1 MHVSPIR
8 TFIPGVF
15 LALLALALAW
25 GALLLTEF
33 GFREL
38 QAVRAA
44 QQIVPLDRVGAVLP
58 GPTIVSG
65 RAAGGGL
72 ITRAPHSGVPSLYY
86 RYLHEVETRDSDGN
100 KRWERR
106 VDRAEAVDFMIA
118 DDSGSLRV
126 AAQRDFTRIDFSLP
140 RRREVVEGRNRY
152 TEWRIEPG
160 DTVLL
165 IGGAQV
171 TATGMVLG
179 FRSQAGPPSVISAY
193 GVNAERARLGRGGAI
208 RLWAGL
214 ALLAASVYAAAAA
227 IRLHRVLF
235 FMAFLAATFALTTAH
250 YAVRMTTSE
259 LTTGVRAQQ
268 AREAAAQVRFDRA
281 LERAGGTTAP
291 LGSLPALDAPLFDP
305 LPSDVR
311 RTLAVTREAV
321 EIERLRLQA
330 RFAAWP
336 ARWIAPLSDV
346 ARPTSESLV
355 PRAAQAEIAARM
367 RCVSSGHLFA
377 DWVSLAALGG
387 LAAALAA
394 ALSFFWLG
402 LRTVRTKRRMESV
415 PTCQSLGAAFGLTE
429 LAGEIVV
436 PEGDAALIA
445 PLTSKPSIWFDYHV
459 EEKRRVNN
467 KDSWHTIERRTSP
480 IAFLCRDAE
489 GALRVD
495 PDGAEIVTRH
505 RDRRHD
511 GKLRY
516 TERRLEV
523 GDPVYVL
530 GPAVVH
536 GEAADALCVLRDDS
550 DEPFIVA
557 NLPEAVLLLRKGMKG
572 LAWLTLATTL
582 MTLSALLVL
591 AALGEFG
598 PADLML
604 AALAAPLGL
613 FGIAVVMHY
622 NDLLFLRERARR
634 NWSNVQVSLRKRRN
648 LVRPLNALV
657 SRYLSHEG
665 ELQTQLAT
673 LRTEMRTAADSPDA
687 AGRYLDAEQA
697 LAATF
702 RAVVE
707 DHPQLAGARAVEQL
721 TQTLTKLE
729 NEIALLRTG
738 YDAAV
743 ERYNARLSTFPD
755 VLIARVGNFEAMSY
769 FGIRAHDATR

>member
-8 TFIPGVF
+8 TLIPGAF

-65 RAAGGGL
+65 RAVGGGL
-72 ITRAPHSGVPSLYY
+72 LTRAPHSGVPSLYY

-126 AAQRDFTRIDFSLP
+126 AAQRDFTQIDFSLP

-160 DTVLL
+160 DAVLL
-165 IGGAQV
+165 IGSARV
-171 TATGMVLG
+171 TATGMALG
-179 FRSQAGPPSVISAY
+179 FRNQAGPPSVISAY
-193 GVNAERARLGRGGAI
+193 GVSAERARLGRGGAI

-214 ALLAASVYAAAAA
+214 ALLAAAVYAAAAA
-227 IRLHRVLF
+227 VRLHRVLF
-235 FMAFLAATFALTTAH
+235 FMAFLSATFALTTAH

-268 AREAAAQVRFDRA
+268 VRETAAQVRFDRA
-281 LERAGGTTAP
+281 LERAGGTTAA

-321 EIERLRLQA
+321 EIERLRLQE

-367 RCVSSGHLFA
+367 RRVSSGHLFA

-387 LAAALAA
+387 LAA

-467 KDSWHTIERRTSP
+467 KESWHTIERRTSP

-755 VLIARVGNFEAMSY
+755 VLIAGVGNFEAMSY